1 LSPVRESIAPL
12 VTVGELLATPSKKNW
27 EMMVNP
33 DEDGYSI
40 TLNHQK
46 YFENEY

>member
-1 LSPVRESIAPL
+1 
-12 VTVGELLATPSKKNW
+12 
-27 EMMVNP
+27 MVNP

-46 YFENEY
+46 YFENEYWTEAWPEFYIYCSLQDGTISSYGSSG